1 MNPFFLSAL
10 QHYGYPALWIIVF
23 VAAAGAP
30 ISGSL
35 LLFAAGAF
43 AAFGDFNIVILFLVA
58 LSAAVMG
65 DNLGYYIGRKVG
77 SPLLAWFERQKRF
90 RLFSPQTLARGL
102 DYFRR
107 RTGWA
112 VFITRF
118 LIVVLGGAINF
129 LAGIEQYSYRK
140 FLFWDVCGQFLGA
153 VITLG
158 LGYISGES
166 WEEAAGVFGAFSTFL
181 LAFLIALAITV
192 VITRTI
198 RQRQRAKAA
207 AAELNLN
214 HLLQSQQV
222 GSKVGQNTGPLPISD

>member
-1 MNPFFLSAL
+1 MNPFFLNAV
-10 QHYGYPALWIIVF
+10 QHYGYPALWVIVF

-58 LSAAVMG
+58 LSATVMG

-77 SPLLAWFERQKRF
+77 SPLLAWFERQTRF
-90 RLFSPQTLARGL
+90 RLFSPETLARGL
-102 DYFRR
+102 EYFRR

-140 FLFWDVCGQFLGA
+140 FLFWDITGQFLGA

-166 WEEAAGVFGAFSTFL
+166 WDEVAGLFGAFSTFL
-181 LAFLIALAITV
+181 LAFLVASAIAVV
-192 VITRTI
+192 VIRKV
-198 RQRQRAKAA
+198 RQRQRARAVA
-207 AAELNLN
+207 VELKLN
-214 HLLQSQQV
+214 HLIQSQKV
-222 GSKVGQNTGPLPISD
+222 GSKVSQNTGPLPITE